1 VKELVEKRC
10 RRAIAIVLSAAEKEN
25 IPTEART
32 RLRKVVMD
40 QFNDLTSLVVDV
52 MESMDQGM
60 VLNELW
66 LEKLDEIHSRVVR
79 DA

>member
-25 IPTEART
+25 IPQEART

-40 QFNDLTSLVVDV
+40 QFNDLTSLGVDV